1 MPATDWRP
9 TVANRPFRSVRAR
22 TTLGATLVVAAALLI
37 GAFSFYGILS
47 SSIHASAER
56 AAEQRLDELTERLDG
71 PGGGRGIDTLDD
83 ELVQIIGADGSIR
96 SASEDARDDLGS
108 SALPIADHAL
118 TVTIDDTPMLVVS
131 DDLENDET
139 LVLAVPI
146 EDDDETLS
154 TVVVLLAVAVP
165 LLLVLVAV
173 TTWLVVG
180 RALRP
185 VTRIRQEV
193 DGITAEHLHNRVEV
207 PASADEIAALATT
220 MNRMLDRLDAS
231 ATAQRRFVSD
241 ASHELRSPLATIRQ
255 HAELA
260 QAHPATTSIGELAEV
275 VSDEGLR
282 LQGIVESL
290 LLLARLDEG
299 GGTHDEAVDLDDLA
313 LGEARRLRSRGIEV
327 DSSGIRA
334 ARVEGDPR
342 LLGQLLR
349 NLADNAARHSAG
361 HVAISVIPQD
371 AHVFVTVEDDGTG
384 VPPDERE
391 RIFERFVR
399 LDEARSR
406 DAGGSGLGLAIVHGI
421 ATASGG
427 TVSVDASRWGGAR
440 FVVTLPLSA

>member
-1 MPATDWRP
+1 MASRP
-9 TVANRPFRSVRAR
+9 WKSVRAR
-22 TTLGATLVVAAALLI
+22 TTLGATLVVAVALLI

-56 AAEQRLDELTERLDG
+56 AAEQRLEELTERLDG
-71 PGGGRGIDTLDD
+71 PGGSRGIDTLDD
-83 ELVQIIGADGSIR
+83 ELVQIIGSDGSIR

-108 SALPIADHAL
+108 SALPITDDPR
-118 TVTIDDTPMLVVS
+118 TVRIDGKPMLVVS
-131 DDLENDET
+131 DDIDDDQT

-154 TVVVLLAVAVP
+154 TVALLLAIALP

-180 RALRP
+180 RALKP
-185 VTRIRQEV
+185 VTRIREEV
-193 DGITAEHLHNRVEV
+193 DGITAERLHNRVEV
-207 PASADEIAALATT
+207 PPSSDEIAALATT

-260 QAHPATTSIGELAEV
+260 QTHPATTSIDELADV

-299 GGTHDEAVDLDDLA
+299 GGTHDESIDLDDLA
-313 LGEARRLRSRGIEV
+313 LGEVRRLRTRGV
-327 DSSGIRA
+327 DVDGSGIHA

-361 HVAISVIPQD
+361 RVAISVIPQD
-371 AHVFVTVEDDGTG
+371 AWVFVTVEDDGAG
-384 VPPDERE
+384 VPVDERE

-406 DAGGSGLGLAIVHGI
+406 DAGGSGLGLAIVQGI

-440 FVVTLPLSA
+440 FVVALPLSD